1 MSCQYFLCGK
11 SPVSP
16 AGSQQGRSCRPQEL
30 RLVLV
35 GKSGAGKSVT
45 GNTILGEERFKSELC
60 MSSVTGGCE
69 KVQGMVLGRRVT
81 LVDTPGLFDT
91 SLSQEAVVE
100 EILRCLAMSAPGPH
114 AILLVVQISRF
125 TEEEQRCV
133 ELIQTIFQSDA
144 AQYTILIFTHADK
157 LKGASFQD
165 FISKQDKR
173 IQDLVERFDRR
184 VLPFNNGDSEDH
196 GQVANLLE
204 MIDRMLAQREKPYF
218 TNQDFQHMDKALAAF
233 EQKHLEA
240 KQEEIQREKKHAIEK
255 WEAAWTD
262 FSTQMRDRR
271 LEAEEQKSRIEQNM
285 KTLSV
290 RMAEEEQELK
300 VETAKLNKLEQLE
313 NTRKQRENEY
323 RKEIDS
329 EIRRVEEKIDDRYSM
344 NARQEAEGSSGFLI
358 SVLKNLAWPLTFSR
372 VEALSLAYRAVVQLL
387 RMCPSLVERH
397 VLLDHKAWYEALA
410 SQLVVSRT
418 AIPLGIDWRRVSG
431 GRAPGVVR
439 DLHWRCVLGRLPV
452 LNRTGVAVPR
462 SCGWCWWGRAGEQG
476 RVRQATQFWERDR
489 FKSELCMSSVTGVCE
504 KAQGMVRRRQV
515 TLVDTP
521 GLFDTSLSPE
531 AVQEE
536 ILRCLAMSSPGP
548 HAILLGAADQPLH
561 RGRAAQRGAHPDH
574 LPE

>member
-1 MSCQYFLCGK
+1 MASARVTYGK
-11 SPVSP
+11 T
-16 AGSQQGRSCRPQEL
+16 GSQQGRSRRPQEL

-35 GKSGAGKSVT
+35 GKTGAGKSAT
-45 GNTILGEERFKSELC
+45 GNTILGEERFKSEPC
-60 MSSVTGGCE
+60 MSSVTGVCE
-69 KVQGMVLGRRVT
+69 KAQVSVLGRQVT

-91 SLSQEAVVE
+91 SLSPEDIKE
-100 EILRCLAMSAPGPH
+100 EIVRCLAMSAPGPH
-114 AILLVVQISRF
+114 AVLLVVQIGRF

-173 IQDLVERFDRR
+173 IQDLLERFDRR

-271 LEAEEQKSRIEQNM
+271 LEAEEQKSRIEQNI
-285 KTLSV
+285 KTLSA

-329 EIRRVEEKIDDRYSM
+329 EIRRVEEEIDDRYSM

-358 SVLKNLAWPLTFSR
+358 SVLKNLAWPLTCSQQDRSR
-372 VEALSLAYRAVVQLL
+372 RPQEL
-387 RMCPSLVERH
+387 RLV
-397 VLLDHKAWYEALA
+397 
-410 SQLVVSRT
+410 LV
-418 AIPLGIDWRRVSG
+418 GK
-431 GRAPGVVR
+431 
-439 DLHWRCVLGRLPV
+439 
-452 LNRTGVAVPR
+452 TG
-462 SCGWCWWGRAGEQG
+462 AGKS
-476 RVRQATQFWERDR
+476 ATGNTILEEKR
-489 FKSELCMSSVTGVCE
+489 FKSKLCMSSVTGVCE
-504 KAQGMVRRRQV
+504 KAQGMVR
-515 TLVDTP
+515 
-521 GLFDTSLSPE
+521 G
-531 AVQEE
+531 
-536 ILRCLAMSSPGP
+536 
-548 HAILLGAADQPLH
+548 
-561 RGRAAQRGAHPDH
+561 
-574 LPE
+574 